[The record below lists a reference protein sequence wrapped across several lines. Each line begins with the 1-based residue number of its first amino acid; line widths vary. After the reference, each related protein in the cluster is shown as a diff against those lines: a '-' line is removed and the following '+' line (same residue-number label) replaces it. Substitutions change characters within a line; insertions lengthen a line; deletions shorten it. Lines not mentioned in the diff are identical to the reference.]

1 VYGTGVSDPHGTVW
15 QTDVQAGTITSM
27 SVSAST
33 PFTVHDL
40 EGMPDDGRRYE
51 LIDGELLVSPAPGL
65 RHQTVGLRLYRLLD
79 DACPDELYVLAAP
92 FAVQT
97 DVSNEVQPDVL
108 VARFDELTDKNLPA
122 APVLAVEVLSPSG
135 RLIDLNLKRAAYQR
149 MGTPSYWVL
158 DPDVPDLPVLELD
171 DDGQYQEM
179 ARVTGDDVFEA
190 DRPFKARIVPNEL
203 LGRLRE
209 RPA

>member
-1 VYGTGVSDPHGTVW
+1 M
-15 QTDVQAGTITSM
+15 TSM

-108 VARFDELTDKNLPA
+108 VARFDELTDRNLPA

-158 DPDVPDLPVLELD
+158 DPAVPDLLVLELD

-190 DRPFKARIVPNEL
+190 HRPFKVRIVPNEL

-209 RPA
+209 GPPSADGGLT

>member
-1 VYGTGVSDPHGTVW
+1 M
-15 QTDVQAGTITSM
+15 TSM
-27 SVSAST
+27 SVTAST

-65 RHQTVGLRLYRLLD
+65 RHQTISYQLHRLLD
-79 DACPDELYVLAAP
+79 DACPEDLYVIAAP

-97 DVSNEVQPDVL
+97 DISNEVQPDVL
-108 VARFDELTDKNLPA
+108 VARFDQLTDKNLPA
-122 APVLAVEVLSPSG
+122 APVLAVEVLSLSG

-158 DPDVPDLPVLELD
+158 DPDVPDLLVLELD
-171 DDGQYQEM
+171 ADGRYEEV
-179 ARVTGDDVFEA
+179 ARVVGNEVFEGH
-190 DRPFKARIVPNEL
+190 RPFTVRVVPAEL
-203 LGRLRE
+203 LGRLR
-209 RPA
+209 PH

>member
-1 VYGTGVSDPHGTVW
+1 MYGTGVSDPHGTVW

-79 DACPDELYVLAAP
+79 DACPDELYVFAAP

-97 DVSNEVQPDVL
+97 DVSKVVVGFAQQQL
-108 VARFDELTDKNLPA
+108 H
-122 APVLAVEVLSPSG
+122 
-135 RLIDLNLKRAAYQR
+135 
-149 MGTPSYWVL
+149 
-158 DPDVPDLPVLELD
+158 
-171 DDGQYQEM
+171 
-179 ARVTGDDVFEA
+179 
-190 DRPFKARIVPNEL
+190 
-203 LGRLRE
+203 
-209 RPA
+209 

>member
-1 VYGTGVSDPHGTVW
+1 M
-15 QTDVQAGTITSM
+15 TSM
-27 SVSAST
+27 NVTAST

-65 RHQTVGLRLYRLLD
+65 HHQTVGLRLYRLLD

-135 RLIDLNLKRAAYQR
+135 RLIDLNLKRAAYER
-149 MGTPSYWVL
+149 MRTPSYWVL
-158 DPDVPDLPVLELD
+158 DPDVPDLLVLELD
-171 DDGQYQEM
+171 DDSRYREVV
-179 ARVTGDDVFEA
+179 RVAGDEVFTA
-190 DRPFKARIVPNEL
+190 QRPFVVSVVPSEL
-203 LGRLRE
+203 LGRLRH
-209 RPA
+209 R